1 MSRETAALSSSTVD
15 DISQGIDIVDISDNG
30 SISVAAVRDMNTS
43 KREDTISEKKCT
55 SCDQKL
61 DNVKTN
67 DVEIDNSSGGV
78 KSDMLLKEE
87 VNSGDVDVPICANC
101 GKEGATN
108 MCNKCKQVK
117 YCNAACKK
125 KHKSKHKA
133 ECEELIRRAAE
144 LQKEEL
150 KRAAELYDKE
160 LFKQPP
166 TLGDCP
172 KCNKRL
178 PTLGSGRKY
187 KACCGKVICNGC
199 IYAVQKI
206 NKIVGICPFC
216 KTQAT
221 ESYEK
226 YIEQLMKRVKMNDAE
241 AIYVLGVHYAQ
252 GKKDWKKALELWE
265 LTLHLGHAYS
275 TIGNS
280 YSKGNGV
287 EKDKKKAEHYYR
299 VGAMK
304 GCAHARH
311 NLGVMES
318 NAGNMDRA
326 TKHYMIAIKGGYH
339 DSLEEIKKL
348 FMLGYA
354 TKDEYTKALQA
365 YQKYLDEIKTSQ
377 RDEAAAFDVR
387 YKYIK

>member
-1 MSRETAALSSSTVD
+1 MGSVN
-15 DISQGIDIVDISDNG
+15 ISNNG
-30 SISVAAVRDMNTS
+30 ISVAAVCDMS
-43 KREDTISEKKCT
+43 SSREEDTISEKKCT

-67 DVEIDNSSGGV
+67 DVEIDNASSV
-78 KSDMLLKEE
+78 NSDMLLKEE
-87 VNSGDVDVPICANC
+87 VNSGSMEASDSA
-101 GKEGATN
+101 KEGATN
-108 MCNKCKQVK
+108 TCNKCKQVK

-125 KHKSKHKA
+125 KHRHKHKKD
-133 ECEELIRRAAE
+133 CEEHLRRAAE
-144 LQKEEL
+144 VQEEERRL
-150 KRAAELYDKE
+150 AAELYDKE

-199 IYAVQKI
+199 IYAVQKADGSA
-206 NKIVGICPFC
+206 VGICPFC
-216 KTQAT
+216 KTQAP

-226 YIEQLMKRVKMNDAE
+226 YMEQLMKRVKMNDAE

-265 LTLHLGHAYS
+265 LTPDLGHAYS

-299 VGAMK
+299 LGAMK

-318 NAGNMDRA
+318 NTGNMDRA
-326 TKHYMIAIKGGYH
+326 IKHYMIAIKGGYH
-339 DSLEEIKKL
+339 DSLKDIKKL

-365 YQKYLDEIKTSQ
+365 YQKYLGEIKTSQ